1 MNRKK
6 MKKLSDKLYKNIF
19 FGLVGIFCL
28 LGVGFSMAN
37 NSIPAFVIFF
47 VVFNFSFVVMVEN
60 D

>member
-1 MNRKK
+1 

-37 NSIPAFVIFF
+37 NSIPAFVIYF
-47 VVFNFSFVVMVEN
+47 VVFNFSFVVLVEN